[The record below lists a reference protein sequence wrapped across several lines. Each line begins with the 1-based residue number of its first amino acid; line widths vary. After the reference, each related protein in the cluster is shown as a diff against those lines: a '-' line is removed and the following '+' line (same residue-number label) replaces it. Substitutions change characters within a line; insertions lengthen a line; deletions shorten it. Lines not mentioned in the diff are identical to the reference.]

1 MKKNNRKK
9 ILSVQEIVII
19 VIVMLMITPLFLVLL
34 NSLKTEGE
42 LILSPLSLPQKVR
55 WENYR
60 QAFSNMGYIR
70 SFTNTFKM
78 TFYATAIGVFLY
90 SMAAYG
96 LVRAKSGKRFFSA
109 MTFLFF
115 LTLAVPPQLSLV
127 PLSSFLSRIHLHES
141 HLGVSLVF
149 IGVNAGFGVFL
160 LFSFISTVPIA
171 LEEAAEIDG
180 CTPLQIFWHIV
191 LPLMRAPV
199 TTLAVLL
206 SLRVWNNFL
215 YPLILLSGKE
225 SRTLPLSVFFFKG
238 ADYENWPLLFAA
250 LVLAIFP
257 LLIFYFFMQRRII
270 SGISDGAVKG

>member
-1 MKKNNRKK
+1 MKNNGRSKA
-9 ILSVQEIVII
+9 LVVQEIII
-19 VIVMLMITPLFLVLL
+19 VAIVLLMITPLFLVIL

-42 LILSPLSLPQKVR
+42 LILSPLSLPGKAQ
-55 WENYR
+55 WGNYL
-60 QAFSNMGYIR
+60 QAFADMGYIR
-70 SFTNTFKM
+70 SFINTFKM
-78 TFYATAIGVFLY
+78 TFYATGLGVFLY

-96 LVRAKSGKRFFSA
+96 LVRSKSGKKYFSVI
-109 MTFLFF
+109 TFLFF

-127 PLSSFLSRIHLHES
+127 PLASFLSQIKLHGS
-141 HLGVSLVF
+141 HFGVSLVF
-149 IGVNAGFGVFL
+149 IGINAGFGVFL

-171 LEEAAEIDG
+171 LEQAGEIDG

-191 LPLMRAPV
+191 LPLMKAPV

-250 LVLAIFP
+250 LVLAIIP
-257 LLIFYFFMQRRII
+257 LLIFYFIMQRRII